1 LSADSGREI
10 RGKTEKEQR
19 NAAHL
24 LADYQT
30 AELDKLDTYKKGKNS
45 DETTIKL

>member
-1 LSADSGREI
+1 LAQEQRKNRE
-10 RGKTEKEQR
+10 RTEKEQR
-19 NAAHL
+19 NAAYL

-45 DETTIKL
+45 DEATIKL